1 MNVRLLLI
9 VLIFAAALICGYASA
24 NEDNSASISGFVYDA
39 SNGEAIIGAN
49 VYIPELAVGGSTNL
63 SGYYFVSQVSAGSY
77 EVVCEMI
84 GYRLFKQ
91 TVNLK
96 SGENVVIDVR
106 LPLDVVEGQSVD
118 VVADSVRTSIRL
130 YEKPISNIELSP
142 RQINAI
148 PQVAEG
154 DLLRS
159 LQTLPGVQA
168 VSDFSSALYV
178 RGGTP
183 DQNLYLID
191 GTDVYNPEHAFG
203 IFSTF
208 NTDAIKHVEISKGG
222 FNASYGGRLSSIL
235 DVINLDGNRNEFQGS
250 ASVSLLS
257 AKTTLQMP
265 LGEKGAIS
273 GSIRR
278 TYFDKTVAKLN
289 DDLPEY
295 YFYDGNLKAFYE
307 LSPSHKLTLSGYGGS
322 DVLKVTLNPN
332 ATVRSGFDLNWGNQ
346 TGSARLTSVFTPRL
360 FGNFWLT
367 GSRFS
372 STFDVTSIL
381 PAKAKNF
388 ISDVSLKGNLEY
400 HHSAAWLVRFGFEQK
415 NLHVI
420 YKEEFP
426 GGEVDI
432 DQRPKH
438 YTGYLQNSWR
448 PSTRWDI
455 EAGIR
460 YNYFTSDKDFQ
471 SWEPRASL
479 KYRLTNTVNLKAAV
493 GRYHQF
499 LNRIPQTV
507 ASDIWSTANQY
518 QDKSEA
524 DHFILGYQQEVAR
537 NYEFEIE
544 GYFKRYRNIYQ
555 FNQTFLTELQNS
567 GFNENGDPIFSDT
580 QGIFNGGDG
589 QSSGAELLFRKN
601 SGAINGWIGYSYTRT
616 RYEFGT
622 LNAGEEFAPRHDRH
636 STVNIVSNIDIPN
649 AIRKLRGKSSNGKPG
664 RWVFGLN
671 GVYSSGQPIT
681 QPGSA
686 YLTGELPGTGS
697 IDLAYFPAA
706 INSVRLPHYA
716 RLDVSLTYKKKFTNW
731 ALDSYIQVFNV
742 GNRKNIWFVEY
753 DYSQGIPE
761 IETVNMFPILPT
773 IGFRL
778 QF

>member
-1 MNVRLLLI
+1 MSVRLIVIAILFSVALL
-9 VLIFAAALICGYASA
+9 VGYASA
-24 NEDNSASISGFVYDA
+24 QQKTATISGFVYDSA
-39 SNGEAIIGAN
+39 NGEAVIGAN
-49 VYIPELAVGGSTNL
+49 VYLPDITAGGATNL
-63 SGYYFVSQVSAGSY
+63 SGYYIIPQVPAGSY
-77 EVVCEMI
+77 ELLSEMI
-84 GYRLFKQ
+84 GYRLYRKQ
-91 TVNLK
+91 ITVK
-96 SGENVVIDVR
+96 PGENLVLDIR
-106 LPLDVVEGQSVD
+106 LALDVVEGQAVD

-130 YEKPISNIELSP
+130 YNKPISNIELSP

-265 LGEKGAIS
+265 LGGNGAIS

-278 TYFDKTVAKLN
+278 TYFDKTVAKLD

-307 LSPSHKLTLSGYGGS
+307 LSPSHKLTVSGYGGR
-322 DVLKVTLNPN
+322 DVLNVTLNPN
-332 ATVRSGFDLNWGNQ
+332 SEVKTGFDLNWGNR
-346 TGSARLTSVFTPRL
+346 TGSARLTSVFTPKL

-367 GSRFS
+367 GSRFES
-372 STFDVTSIL
+372 NFDVSTIV
-381 PAKAKNF
+381 PAKSRNF
-388 ISDVSLKGNLEY
+388 ISDISAKGNLEY
-400 HHSAAWLVRFGFEQK
+400 HHSASWLMRFGFEQK

-420 YKEEFP
+420 YREEFP

-438 YTGYLQNSWR
+438 YAAYLQNSWR

-455 EAGIR
+455 EAGLR
-460 YNYFTSDKDFQ
+460 YNYFSSDKDFQ
-471 SWEPRASL
+471 SWEPRASA
-479 KYRLTNTVNLKAAV
+479 KYRLTSTINLKAAV
-493 GRYHQF
+493 GRYHQY
-499 LNRIPQTV
+499 LHRIPQTV

-524 DHFILGYQQEVAR
+524 DHYILGYQQEIAR
-537 NYEFEIE
+537 DYEFEIE
-544 GYFKRYRNIYQ
+544 GYVKQYRNIYQ

-580 QGIFNGGDG
+580 RGIFNAGDG
-589 QSSGAELLFRKN
+589 RSTGAELLFRKN
-601 SGAINGWIGYSYTRT
+601 SGAINGWVGYSYTRT
-616 RYEFGT
+616 RYEFSD
-622 LNAGEEFAPRHDRH
+622 LNNGLDFSPRHDRH
-636 STVNIVSNIDIPN
+636 STVNVVSNIDIPN
-649 AIRKLRGKSSNGKPG
+649 AIRKLQGRSGNGKPG
-664 RWVFGLN
+664 RWVFGIN

-686 YLTGELPGTGS
+686 YLTIDVPGTFS
-697 IDLAYFPAA
+697 QDLAYFPAE

-716 RLDVSLTYKKKFTNW
+716 RLDLSLTYKRKFTNW
-731 ALDSYIQVFNV
+731 SLDSYVQVFNV
-742 GNRKNIWFVEY
+742 GNRKNVWFVEY
-753 DYSQGIPE
+753 DYEQGVPE

-773 IGFRL
+773 LGFRL